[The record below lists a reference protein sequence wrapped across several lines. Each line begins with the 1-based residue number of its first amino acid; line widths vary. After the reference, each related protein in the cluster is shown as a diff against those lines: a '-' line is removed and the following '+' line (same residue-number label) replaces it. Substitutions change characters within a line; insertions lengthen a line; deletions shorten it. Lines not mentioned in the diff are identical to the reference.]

1 MATKCRAKEPHN
13 CRVHGNPTVSNLQ
26 EQADKAAVAGNMS
39 EYFALREQID
49 AALDAVPLEEETSVT
64 SKYSLDDKTLA
75 AGEDAWY
82 ATVNEWHQLTNTD
95 ATAAESQMMI
105 RGVKHTVKRALAQA
119 DQHMPEGVI
128 TPKAVQT
135 VANMFFNEYY
145 KHTNPDSTSNSAYFR
160 SIGKAVLRATRK
172 ESETET
178 TANPPKAKEATT
190 STPATSASSYNKE
203 TLTAGVNAWRET
215 VEDWQAMTLSPSDDD
230 SEWNNGTSKHVE
242 KALEAAKPHLNNGK
256 SNPAAEAAAAQV
268 IFDAHYEGRTPPPH
282 ATPDSSYYRSI
293 AQRVL
298 KAANQ
303 K

>member
-1 MATKCRAKEPHN
+1 MATQCRAKEPHN

-39 EYFALREQID
+39 EYFGLREKID
-49 AALDAVPLEEETSVT
+49 AALDAVPLEKEAPVT
-64 SKYSLDDKTLA
+64 SKYPLDDKTLA

-82 ATVNEWHQLTNTD
+82 STVNEWHQLTNTEV
-95 ATAAESQMMI
+95 TAAESSMMT

-119 DQHMPEGVI
+119 DEHMPDGTI

-145 KHTNPDSTSNSAYFR
+145 KYTNPEATSNSAYFR

-172 ESETET
+172 EPETET
-178 TANPPKAKEATT
+178 TKNPPKAKEATT
-190 STPATSASSYNKE
+190 EAPSTSNYSKE
-203 TLTAGVNAWRET
+203 TLNAGVNAWRET
-215 VEDWQAMTLSPSDDD
+215 VQDWQAMTLSPSDDD

-242 KALEAAKPHLNNGK
+242 NALEAAKPHLYNGK
-256 SNPAAEAAAAQV
+256 SNPAAEAAAAQA
-268 IFDAHYEGRTPPPH
+268 IFNAHYEGRTPPAH
-282 ATPDSSYYRSI
+282 ATPDSAYYRSI
-293 AQRVL
+293 AQRVIA
-298 KAANQ
+298 AANL